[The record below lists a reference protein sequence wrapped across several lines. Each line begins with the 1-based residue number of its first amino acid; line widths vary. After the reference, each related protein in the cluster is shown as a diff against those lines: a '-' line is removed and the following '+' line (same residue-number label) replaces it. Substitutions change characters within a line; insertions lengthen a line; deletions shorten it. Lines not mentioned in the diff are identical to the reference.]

1 MKRLQRL
8 LAFVLSFALLHA
20 TMIQP
25 AQAGMI
31 STEEV
36 ARITAVD
43 PPGSGHARLAA
54 GLARAD
60 VQGELERQGIDPA
73 LVVQRVA
80 ALTDDEASRLAD
92 QIDSAPAGGGIGA
105 LVGAAVFVFLVL
117 VFTDIMGWTK
127 VFPFTR
133 SMR

>member
-20 TMIQP
+20 TMIQT

-36 ARITAVD
+36 ARSTAVD
-43 PPGSGHARLAA
+43 LAGSGHARLAA

-60 VQGELERQGIDPA
+60 VQSELERQGIDPA

-92 QIDSAPAGGGIGA
+92 QIDSAPAGSGIGA

>member
-20 TMIQP
+20 TMIQT

-36 ARITAVD
+36 ARSSAVD
-43 PPGSGHARLAA
+43 MAGSGHARLAA
-54 GLARAD
+54 GFARAD
-60 VQGELERQGIDPA
+60 VQSELERQGIDPA

-92 QIDSAPAGGGIGA
+92 QIDSAPAGAGIGGI
-105 LVGAAVFVFLVL
+105 VGAAVFIFLVL

>member
-20 TMIQP
+20 TMIQT

-36 ARITAVD
+36 ARVTAVD
-43 PPGSGHARLAA
+43 QAGSGHARLAA
-54 GLARAD
+54 VLARAD
-60 VQGELERQGIDPA
+60 VRGELERQGVAPA
-73 LVVQRVA
+73 LAGERVA

-92 QIDSAPAGGGIGA
+92 QIDSAPAGGDFGGI
-105 LVGAAVFVFLVL
+105 VGAAVFVFLVL
-117 VFTDIMGWTK
+117 IFTDVMGWTK
-127 VFPFTR
+127 IFPFTR
-133 SMR
+133 SIR